1 MAQRHPF
8 DPPHGWKTA
17 EIAGKLV
24 AQGIVEAADFRDKI
38 VQHALDEGFPS
49 LGDPDGFAL
58 RVLWHIND
66 VAAFWRRERDKAEWG
81 IRKAIA
87 PLIAAWADPEDILAA
102 AHRCNADA
110 SEPLLRS
117 EVKGI
122 VAAELD
128 AVVRLHTR
136 RRRRVR

>member
-58 RVLWHIND
+58 RILWHIND

-87 PLIAAWADPEDILAA
+87 PMIAEWADPAAILAA
-102 AHRCNADA
+102 AHGFNEDA